1 MSYPI
6 VLEDEEK
13 IVVIYSDE
21 PHQYVEED
29 NGVTIYYSRLWEVV
43 KIVIKKDDKH
53 HIIRL

>member
-1 MSYPI
+1 MNYPQVI
-6 VLEDEEK
+6 EDEEK
-13 IVVIYSDE
+13 IVILYSDQ

-29 NGVTIYYSRLWEVV
+29 NGVIIYYSKLWEVV